1 MWKEVKDQERDKTV
15 KNSTA
20 EMLLQSLERMSH
32 DWCDPRYNKVSKE
45 KTKRSFS
52 AILATLF
59 AFGSL
64 IIGPAIAAVLEEIS
78 HNTKWRITEAKRGLE
93 TAKILAEFEKRL
105 SANERVEEILA
116 SIMLH
121 ESILRDL
128 MLHSD
133 DNRTWKKIFKHQIR
147 EYKEL
152 GFIDEIEE
160 IELGRKDNL
169 LPKGSYKFVSS
180 VHKNKDC
187 GETMITIKAIG
198 LIPEKTCFHLHW
210 NNEPDEDYI
219 RLQSSIDNLCIFAGN
234 DSISLPGNQTF
245 LTSNTIRGPCDN
257 KNKFIFKSKENTLL
271 VRPVSSRGYMTSKC
285 GEKYTRQI
293 LYRDQYYVLPLKCK
307 SWVSN
312 KKRRRANVKTD
323 YFQTEETFLSATTG
337 REIEYQETEPTLIF
351 YAIEAVKD
359 LETKNVEITK
369 VDKNYVENFI
379 DEFVN
384 AEREREIKKMDKTKT
399 KIVAILSG
407 ILLMLVA
414 LIILWKICKKTEF
427 KPRTVVGYIRG
438 EKEVSAIQVEIPRKE
453 TLEGNQSGYQEEENK
468 DWEKNHRR
476 KGIGRAQDQKE
487 EQTEVSEQETISL
500 LPKKVTFRKPTH
512 EELNVL
518 EANQGNTETHEEP
531 KRNHTT
537 TSEKEEPADDTKNQN
552 SGNTLKRQDSDVNI
566 TTEPIYAVP
575 RIRYNNKAKKHQE
588 RAGMVE
594 VNTYSDDLAGLW
606 GMPTVENKTQG
617 MITRLEDKTTADI
630 LNGEEQEANIAAPD
644 MITRLEDKTT
654 ADIVNGE
661 EQEANIAAPDTK
673 QPIQKE
679 TDGSSQEMLH
689 EKLLNELH
697 ARFLVM
703 EAEHNLK

>member
-1 MWKEVKDQERDKTV
+1 MSQIQKLNNVP
-15 KNSTA
+15 NSK
-20 EMLLQSLERMSH
+20 M
-32 DWCDPRYNKVSKE
+32 
-45 KTKRSFS
+45 
-52 AILATLF
+52 
-59 AFGSL
+59 
-64 IIGPAIAAVLEEIS
+64 
-78 HNTKWRITEAKRGLE
+78 
-93 TAKILAEFEKRL
+93 
-105 SANERVEEILA
+105 
-116 SIMLH
+116 
-121 ESILRDL
+121 
-128 MLHSD
+128 
-133 DNRTWKKIFKHQIR
+133 
-147 EYKEL
+147 
-152 GFIDEIEE
+152 
-160 IELGRKDNL
+160 
-169 LPKGSYKFVSS
+169 
-180 VHKNKDC
+180 
-187 GETMITIKAIG
+187 
-198 LIPEKTCFHLHW
+198 
-210 NNEPDEDYI
+210 
-219 RLQSSIDNLCIFAGN
+219 SSI
-234 DSISLPGNQTF
+234 Q
-245 LTSNTIRGPCDN
+245 
-257 KNKFIFKSKENTLL
+257 
-271 VRPVSSRGYMTSKC
+271 V
-285 GEKYTRQI
+285 KYTRQI